1 MHLERGTFIRR
12 GGVEL
17 NVRDDGSVHIRA
29 QQDGGFVV
37 LALSED
43 DALLLLRMLG
53 SVTAGDDF

>member
-17 NVRDDGSVHIRA
+17 NVREDGFVHIRA
-29 QQDGGFVV
+29 QTGGT
-37 LALSED
+37 LELPED

>member
-17 NVRDDGSVHIRA
+17 NVRDDGTVHIRA
-29 QQDGGFVV
+29 QAGAT
-37 LALSED
+37 LELPED